1 MRWSI
6 ALNRRLRR
14 PEDAFNDP
22 AWATKEEVPS
32 TTCEPF
38 VKAIVEKSGSGKKAA
53 DGGERA
59 STGIVIILV

>member
-1 MRWSI
+1 
-6 ALNRRLRR
+6 
-14 PEDAFNDP
+14 
-22 AWATKEEVPS
+22 VPS